1 MKLKIWKL
9 VCNCGCGPQRYY
21 NSGNASI
28 IENSLGQVWHVG
40 FMGGGNLADAR
51 FKNDNNEAKNKGKI
65 YIMQKMTIFCN
76 EKSDKCSTSL

>member
-1 MKLKIWKL
+1 
-9 VCNCGCGPQRYY
+9 
-21 NSGNASI
+21 
-28 IENSLGQVWHVG
+28 
-40 FMGGGNLADAR
+40 MGGGNLADAR